1 MNIEK
6 LVYKL
11 QPPCPKCPYTLGQV
25 LMVTSPCPMCKLDG
39 YKTYERLRRM
49 SRNLP
54 FSDEDDYE

>member
-11 QPPCPKCPYTLGQV
+11 RPPCPKCPYTLGQIY
-25 LMVTSPCPMCKLDG
+25 LIKSPCPMCKLDG

-49 SRNLP
+49 TRS
-54 FSDEDDYE
+54 FSVLDEADHG